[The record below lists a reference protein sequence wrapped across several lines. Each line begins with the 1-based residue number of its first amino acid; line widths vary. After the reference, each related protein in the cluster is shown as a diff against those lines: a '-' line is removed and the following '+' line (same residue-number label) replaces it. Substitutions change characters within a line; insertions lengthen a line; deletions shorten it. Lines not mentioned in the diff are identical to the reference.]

1 MQCPDCGHGF
11 PAFSS
16 WKMTHLNPLQ
26 CKECGTRVAREG
38 RLQPLLIAVGGIVV
52 YGFIMELMPLSTVGK
67 LFMLGVVVFGA
78 MWLDERTLKLK
89 VLD

>member
-1 MQCPDCGHGF
+1 M
-11 PAFSS
+11 
-16 WKMTHLNPLQ
+16 NPLA
-26 CKECGTRVAREG
+26 CKECGTRVTRDG

-52 YGFIMELMPLSTVGK
+52 YGFLMEFMPLNTVGK

-89 VLD
+89 VVG